1 MNPRSYLST
10 ALATA
15 MVASLLLI
23 AAPAGAA
30 AAMPRIMLKGGA
42 AVVGFTYTAT
52 ATERSFPAGSSPR
65 YQWYRGSKDADPYSW
80 EPISGATGQRYTVRD
95 ADHMKTVRVVV

>member
-1 MNPRSYLST
+1 MNPRSYLTT

-52 ATERSFPAGSSPR
+52 ATERAFPAGSSPR
-65 YQWYRGSKDADPYSW
+65 YQWYQRHQGSRPVRAGSHRRCDRLS
-80 EPISGATGQRYTVRD
+80 ATPSATP
-95 ADHMKTVRVVV
+95 TT